1 MIDGGT
7 ILVASAA
14 MYGAVSTVTIYATK
28 KIISSAIKGLNG
40 RMDRE
45 KEDRLRVEGELRDS
59 VDTHGHMGLK
69 GNAAK
74 VTK

>member
-45 KEDRLRVEGELRDS
+45 REDRIKAEGDLWTAAN
-59 VDTHGHMGLK
+59 THGHMGLK
-69 GNAAK
+69 GNSAK
-74 VTK
+74 VTR